1 MSNPCYITIDIE
13 ASGPNPHD
21 YSMLSLGA
29 ATLDEPRK
37 SFYVEFQP
45 TSEKATETAS
55 LIHGLSMEKLA
66 KDGLPPKEAMQR
78 LATWLK
84 EVSGKNK
91 DIVFVAFNA
100 PFDWMFV
107 SDYFH
112 RFLGHNPF
120 GHRALDIK
128 ALFMGLHG
136 IPWSATTHK
145 AISEHYGL
153 PNELPHRA
161 EEDAIQEAEILKEL
175 LKELENVNPEWIE
188 ETIK

>member
-1 MSNPCYITIDIE
+1 MTKPCYITVDIE
-13 ASGPNPHD
+13 AAGPNPHD

-29 ATLDEPRK
+29 ATYEEPRK
-37 SFYVEFQP
+37 SFYVELKP
-45 TSEKATETAS
+45 VNDKESKTATA
-55 LIHGLSMEKLA
+55 IHGLSLEKLA
-66 KDGLPPKEAMQR
+66 KEGVPPKEAMER
-78 LATWLK
+78 LEAWLK
-84 EVSGKNK
+84 EVSGESD

-112 RFLGHNPF
+112 RYLGRNPF

-136 IPWSATTHK
+136 ISWEATTHK

-153 PNELPHRA
+153 PNSLPHRA
-161 EEDAIQEAEILKEL
+161 EEDAIQEAEMLKFILKEL
-175 LKELENVNPEWIE
+175 KDVNPEWLE
-188 ETIK
+188 ETLK

>member
-1 MSNPCYITIDIE
+1 MTDPCYITVDIE
-13 ASGPNPHD
+13 AAGPNPHD

-37 SFYVEFQP
+37 SFYVELQP
-45 TSEKATETAS
+45 INENETEGAAA
-55 LIHGLSMEKLA
+55 IHGLSLKKLA
-66 KDGLPPKEAMQR
+66 KEGMPPKEA
-78 LATWLK
+78 LESLEDWLQ
-84 EVSGKNK
+84 EVSGGTK

-112 RFLGHNPF
+112 RFLGRNPF

-136 IPWSATTHK
+136 VSWAATSHK
-145 AISEHYGL
+145 GISEHYGL
-153 PNELPHRA
+153 PNSLPHRA
-161 EEDAIQEAEILKEL
+161 EEDALQEAEILQFL
-175 LKELENVNPEWIE
+175 LKELKDMHPEWLE
-188 ETIK
+188 ESLK